1 MKRWGRYLILI
12 LSIAVIF
19 SLVNLYKVRNQNKE
33 LVKCV
38 SYDIKNNIKILLEYY
53 KNDNTLK
60 DLRYALKDKLYYLY
74 NEDII
79 NNIDFGAF
87 ISNLENLNPIEIKL
101 KEKQEFINKHY
112 INGIRDDNLSILLD
126 DFNKLIYENI

>member
-38 SYDIKNNIKILLEYY
+38 SYDIKNNIKILLEYN

-60 DLRYALKDKLYYLY
+60 DLRYSLKDKLYYLY

-79 NNIDFGAF
+79 KDIDFGAF

-101 KEKQEFINKHY
+101 KEKQEFINKYY

-126 DFNKLIYENI
+126 DFNKLIYKNI

>member
-1 MKRWGRYLILI
+1 
-12 LSIAVIF
+12 
-19 SLVNLYKVRNQNKE
+19 
-33 LVKCV
+33 
-38 SYDIKNNIKILLEYY
+38 IKILLEYN

-60 DLRYALKDKLYYLY
+60 DLRYSLKDKLYYLY

-79 NNIDFGAF
+79 KDIDFGAF

-101 KEKQEFINKHY
+101 KEKQEFINKYY

>member
-1 MKRWGRYLILI
+1 MKGRGKYLILI

-38 SYDIKNNIKILLEYY
+38 SYDIKNNIKILLEYN

-60 DLRYALKDKLYYLY
+60 DLRYSLKDKLYYLY

-79 NNIDFGAF
+79 KDIDFGAF

-101 KEKQEFINKHY
+101 KEKQEFINKYY

-126 DFNKLIYENI
+126 DFNKLIYKNI